1 MELIQLNQLSKE
13 NAKLLYRKQAIVKK
27 KKREILDKFH
37 VMRFLLYIYIY
48 IYIYI
53 CIIFH
58 FFVLYNIRF
67 Y

>member
-48 IYIYI
+48 
-53 CIIFH
+53 
-58 FFVLYNIRF
+58 V
-67 Y
+67 